1 MRLERMNKM
10 VKIKVEYDRQTKIFD
25 VDSDLIGAENTVVF
39 AELLEGV
46 ITAVKD
52 LSAKMGIPANMLID
66 NFCEALRESVLK
78 E

>member
-1 MRLERMNKM
+1 M
-10 VKIKVEYDRQTKIFD
+10 VKIKVEYDRQTKRFD
-25 VDSDLIGAENTVVF
+25 VDSDLVGVENTVIF

-46 ITAVKD
+46 TTAVKD
-52 LSAKMGIPANMLID
+52 LAAKMGIPTNILID